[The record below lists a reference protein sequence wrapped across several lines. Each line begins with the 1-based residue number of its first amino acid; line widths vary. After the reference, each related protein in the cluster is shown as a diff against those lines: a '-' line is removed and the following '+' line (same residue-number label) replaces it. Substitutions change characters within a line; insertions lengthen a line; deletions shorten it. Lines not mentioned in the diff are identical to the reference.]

1 MCPPVGSA
9 VGRSWS
15 GEPTCRPARPHLT
28 ASHTAARPNNR
39 PRHVC
44 LSHATPPPPQPP
56 SASLPLTPRP
66 GSGSPPLGPRGAP
79 ASAMG
84 ADVTRWC
91 WVALT
96 HKPVADRLL
105 LEYSSTCYSRNLR
118 RHSSPPQLPSSSPAL
133 LEPLQPLFLFF
144 GRHGATKT
152 IYEDILSPIPH
163 LNPQI
168 CLSFH
173 LILLKPYLRSV
184 GFKLCPWALL
194 SADGFPILSPVLLED

>member
-15 GEPTCRPARPHLT
+15 GRPTCRPARPHLT

-56 SASLPLTPRP
+56 SASLLLTPGP

-118 RHSSPPQLPSSSPAL
+118 RHSFHSCPVQVQPSLNLFNPFPSSL
-133 LEPLQPLFLFF
+133 
-144 GRHGATKT
+144 GRHGGNQDH
-152 IYEDILSPIPH
+152 I
-163 LNPQI
+163 
-168 CLSFH
+168 
-173 LILLKPYLRSV
+173 
-184 GFKLCPWALL
+184 
-194 SADGFPILSPVLLED
+194 

>member
-44 LSHATPPPPQPP
+44 LSHATHPPPQPP
-56 SASLPLTPRP
+56 SGSLPLTPGP

-118 RHSSPPQLPSSSPAL
+118 RHSSPATAAQFKSSPPSTSSTPFPL
-133 LEPLQPLFLFF
+133 LWGDMGQPRPYMKTFF
-144 GRHGATKT
+144 HQSH
-152 IYEDILSPIPH
+152 I
-163 LNPQI
+163 
-168 CLSFH
+168 
-173 LILLKPYLRSV
+173 
-184 GFKLCPWALL
+184 
-194 SADGFPILSPVLLED
+194 